1 MACELTGVGL
11 APVGLLLA
19 RRLCG
24 VCALPRVHVCT
35 YSRTCVCGEDGV
47 GSEDGPRW
55 LVRGHA
61 WACAYAYAYACACAM
76 RCTGMQ
82 CRRSGNLSVPARA
95 IAEPADPAAVSWA
108 SPPANA
114 ATAAIF
120 LPALGTLLPF
130 PLLDYRR
137 LSAPVIG
144 ALGR

>member
-35 YSRTCVCGEDGV
+35 YSRTCVCGEDGG

-82 CRRSGNLSVPARA
+82 CRRSGNLSVPVRA

-108 SPPANA
+108 SPPASQPMQPPPPSFCLRLGRFCRFRCWI
-114 ATAAIF
+114 TAA
-120 LPALGTLLPF
+120 
-130 PLLDYRR
+130 YRR
-137 LSAPVIG
+137 
-144 ALGR
+144 R